1 MSFLF
6 PEFLFAW
13 ILMVIPLIIHLFNF
27 RKFKKVQF
35 THVQFLKEVQ
45 QQTSAAQKLKERLIL
60 ACRMLAIF
68 FLVLAFAQPYIK
80 SSASAQAFQKNVVS
94 IYLDNSYSMEAV
106 NREGTLLDE
115 GKRKVK
121 ELVNA
126 YGLNDRFQL
135 ITNNF
140 EGKQQ
145 RLLDKGELLD
155 ELNAVKITPF
165 VRSYQSIINRQQ
177 EVLMQTHDAKRSIY
191 LLSDFQK
198 QDENAQPLKAD
209 SSISIH
215 AIPLASNA
223 LPNVAVDSV
232 YFLSPVHQPQSEESL
247 VVKVKNY
254 ADKEVKAV
262 PLRLTINGVQKA
274 LGNINLAAHQDVL
287 DTLHFSGLSAGWQ
300 TASVSIKDYPIT
312 FDDDLNFTFEV
323 KSQLPILGIYQDH
336 PNKNINIA
344 YHTDDFFNFQEVN
357 ESQIN
362 YSDLDKNELI
372 VLENLKSISPGLA
385 QQLKQY
391 VLNGGNLSVFIPAD
405 ADLSSYQQA
414 SQSFG
419 TDYPTSFE
427 KAEIKANRLNL
438 QHPFFAGLF
447 DKLPKNPDL
456 PIASAY
462 FKSSKLTQT
471 TKQILISGDNKI
483 PLLAIYPEEKGNIFI
498 SWMPLENDFSNFA
511 RHALFVPILFKM
523 AFTGKQENPLFY
535 TLGENSS
542 VNLSGIN
549 IPENEVIKIKN
560 KDVEII
566 PEWRQSAK
574 GALLYFADQI
584 KNAGFY
590 EVIEQNQVIQKIA
603 FNDSRKESDQ
613 TFYSSNDL
621 ESKLGISAKNILNG
635 KAAPINQQIKEM
647 NLGSSLWK
655 LCLILSII
663 FLVIEILIIRF
674 LKHNIQHTQTIKSE

>member
-13 ILMVIPLIIHLFNF
+13 LLMAIPVIIHLFNF
-27 RKFKKVQF
+27 RKFKKVHF
-35 THVQFLKEVQ
+35 TNIQFLKEVQ
-45 QQTSAAQKLKERLIL
+45 QQTSAAQKLKEHLIL

-68 FLVLAFAQPYIK
+68 FLVMAFAQPYIK
-80 SSASAQAFQKNVVS
+80 SSSHGQAYQKSVVS
-94 IYLDNSYSMEAV
+94 IYMDNSYSMEAV
-106 NREGTLLDE
+106 NRDGSLLDE
-115 GKRKVK
+115 GKRKIK
-121 ELVNA
+121 ELVDA

-135 ITNNF
+135 ITNDF

-145 RLLDKGELLD
+145 RLLDKSELLD
-155 ELNAVKITPF
+155 ELNTVKIAPF

-177 EVLMQTHDAKRSIY
+177 EILMQQHDAKRSIY

-198 QDENAQPLKAD
+198 QDELPQKLKAD
-209 SSISIH
+209 SSISIQ
-215 AIPLASNA
+215 AIPLIANA
-223 LPNVAVDSV
+223 LPNISVDSV
-232 YFLSPVHQPQSEESL
+232 YFLSPIHQPQGEESL
-247 VVKVKNY
+247 VVKIHNY
-254 ADKEVKAV
+254 ADKATKAI
-262 PLRLTINGVQKA
+262 PLRLIINNAQKA
-274 LGNINLAAHQDVL
+274 LDNISLAAHQQVL

-323 KSQLPILGIYQDH
+323 KFQLPVLGIYQDH
-336 PNKNINIA
+336 PIQNINIA
-344 YHTDDFFNFQEVN
+344 YHTDTFFDFQEVN

-362 YSDLDKNELI
+362 YSDLSKHQLI
-372 VLENLKSISPGLA
+372 LLENLKSISSGLA

-391 VLNGGNLSVFIPAD
+391 VINGGNLSIFIPAD

-414 SQSFG
+414 LQNFG
-419 TDYPTSFE
+419 TDYPVSLQKE
-427 KAEIKANRLNL
+427 QMKANKLNL
-438 QHPFFAGLF
+438 QDPFFTGLF

-456 PIASAY
+456 PVASTY
-462 FKSSKLTQT
+462 FKSSALTRT
-471 TKQILISGDNKI
+471 TQQVLITGEGKT
-483 PLLAIYPEEKGNIFI
+483 PLLAIYPAEKGNIFI
-498 SWMPLENDFSNFA
+498 SWMPLENDLSNLA

-535 TLGENSS
+535 NLGESS
-542 VNLSGIN
+542 SINLSGIN
-549 IPENEVIKIKN
+549 LPENEVIKIKN
-560 KDVEII
+560 KAVEIV
-566 PEWRQSAK
+566 PEWRQSAN

-590 EVIEQNQVIQKIA
+590 DVIHQNQVIQKIA
-603 FNDSRKESDQ
+603 FNDNRKESNEA
-613 TFYSSNDL
+613 FYNSDDL
-621 ESKLGISAKNILNG
+621 ESKLGIQAKNILNG

-663 FLVIEILIIRF
+663 FLVMEILIIRF
-674 LKHNIQHTQTIKSE
+674 LKHNIKLTQTIKSA

>member
-13 ILMVIPLIIHLFNF
+13 LLMAIPVIIHLFNF

-68 FLVLAFAQPYIK
+68 FLVLVFAQPYLK
-80 SSASAQAFQKNVVS
+80 SSSTQEAYQKSVVS

-106 NREGTLLDE
+106 NREGSLLDE
-115 GKRKVK
+115 GKRKIK
-121 ELVNA
+121 ELVDA

-145 RLLDKGELLD
+145 RLLDKSELLD
-155 ELNAVKITPF
+155 ELNTVKIAPF

-177 EVLMQTHDAKRSIY
+177 EVLMQAHDAQRSIY

-198 QDENAQPLKAD
+198 QGELTSKLKAD

-215 AIPLASNA
+215 AIPLVANP
-223 LPNVAVDSV
+223 LPNVSVDSV
-232 YFLSPVHQPQSEESL
+232 YFLSPTHQPQSEESL
-247 VVKVKNY
+247 VVKIHND
-254 ADKEVKAV
+254 ADKEVKAI
-262 PLRLTINGVQKA
+262 PLRLNINGVQKA
-274 LGNINLAAHQDVL
+274 LDNISLAAHQDVL
-287 DTLHFSGLSAGWQ
+287 DTLSFSGLSAGWQ

-312 FDDDLNFTFEV
+312 FDDNLNFTFEV
-323 KSQLPILGIYQDH
+323 KSHLPVLGVYQDQ
-336 PNKNINIA
+336 PIKNIDIA
-344 YHTDDFFNFQEVN
+344 YHTDDFFDFQEVN

-362 YSDLDKNELI
+362 YSDLGKYQLI
-372 VLENLKSISPGLA
+372 LLENLKSISPGLA

-391 VLNGGNLSVFIPAD
+391 ALNGGNLTIFIPAD

-414 SQSFG
+414 LQSFG
-419 TDYPTSFE
+419 TDYPSSLQ
-427 KAEIKANRLNL
+427 KAEIKADQLNL

-456 PIASAY
+456 PAASAY
-462 FKSSKLTQT
+462 FKSSQLTRT
-471 TKQILISGDNKI
+471 TQQVLLSGNGKT

-498 SWMPLENDFSNFA
+498 SWMPLESDLSNLA

-535 TLGENSS
+535 TLGESNSI
-542 VNLSGIN
+542 NLSGIN
-549 IPENEVIKIKN
+549 LPENEVIKIKN
-560 KDVEII
+560 KAIEII
-566 PEWRQSAK
+566 PEWRQSAN

-584 KNAGFY
+584 KDAGFY
-590 EVIEQNQVIQKIA
+590 DVVYQNKVIQKIA
-603 FNDSRKESDQ
+603 FNDNRKESHEA
-613 TFYSSNDL
+613 FYSSNDL
-621 ESKLGISAKNILNG
+621 ESELGIPAKNILNG

-674 LKHNIQHTQTIKSE
+674 LKHNIKLTQTIKSE